1 MAISATQDGPELVGE
16 TIGDRY
22 KIEEVVGA
30 GGMATVYKARDLT
43 LERPVAVKVMRRE
56 VVAEPDQLERF
67 RREARAAAKLSH
79 AHIVTVIDAGEE
91 NSRPYIVFEYVPGET
106 LKQRIKS
113 EGPLPVT
120 EAVAYAIEIGS
131 ALVAAHGAGLVH
143 RDVKPQN
150 VLIDPHG
157 HAKVADFGI
166 ARELEAS
173 DGLTKTGRVLGTT
186 DYVSPEQAMGED
198 VTGPSDVY
206 SLGIVLYE
214 MLSGDVP
221 FKGEN
226 HVAVA
231 MKHVKDQLPNIQ
243 EQRPEVSNALAAVI
257 ERMTTKEP
265 VDRYLSAASAVS
277 DLEDVLAIESARA
290 GGITGEATIVF
301 DSLPKRSRRLAPDGI
316 SHPTRTRIA
325 WLVAALAAIGIVLLL
340 ISQLERG
347 SGGGKP
353 GSRALAGAVIPFRST
368 GSFDPFATS
377 GGFTEHSEET
387 HNAADGNPQTDWTT
401 EQYQNANLGKPGVG
415 LWGRTYRPAT
425 ASTATIR
432 TPDSSLSVEFYGA
445 RSALPTSL
453 AGWTKLGSAT
463 GNINGR
469 RITLK
474 PVANLRY
481 YMVWITALPPVS
493 GSNSQAHI
501 SEFIV
506 RR

>member
-16 TIGDRY
+16 IVGERY
-22 KIEEVVGA
+22 RIDEVVGA
-30 GGMATVYKARDLT
+30 GGMATVYKAADLT

-56 VVAEPDQLERF
+56 VVKEADQLERF

-113 EGPLPVT
+113 NGPLPIT

-131 ALVAAHGAGLVH
+131 ALIAAHGAGLVH
-143 RDVKPQN
+143 RDVKPEN

-198 VTGPSDVY
+198 VTGQSDVY

-214 MLSGDVP
+214 MLTGEVP

-231 MKHVKDQLPNIQ
+231 MKHVKDQLPDVP

-257 ERMTTKEP
+257 EKMTAKEP

-277 DLEDVLAIESARA
+277 DLEDVLAMETARA
-290 GGITGEATIVF
+290 GGLTGEATVVF
-301 DSLPKRSRRLAPDGI
+301 ESLPKRSRRLAPGGV
-316 SHPTRTRIA
+316 SHPTRTKIA
-325 WLVAALAAIGIVLLL
+325 WLISALAAIGIIVLLA
-340 ISQLERG
+340 SQLERG
-347 SGGGKP
+347 SGGREP
-353 GSRALAGAVIPFRST
+353 GAKAATGTVIAFKST
-368 GSFDPFATS
+368 GSFDPYSTS
-377 GGFTEHSEET
+377 GGNVEHAEET
-387 HNAADGNPQTDWTT
+387 HNAIDGNLQTNWTT
-401 EQYQNANLGKPGVG
+401 EQYQQGVLGKPGVG
-415 LWGRTYRPAT
+415 LWGRTYR
-425 ASTATIR
+425 ASTAATAAIR
-432 TPDSSLSVEFYGA
+432 TPDSSLGVEFYGA
-445 RSALPTSL
+445 RTLPTDL
-453 AGWTKLGSAT
+453 AGWQKLGSAS
-463 GNINGR
+463 GDINGK
-469 RITLK
+469 RIDLTRA
-474 PVANLRY
+474 PGMRY
-481 YMVWITALPPVS
+481 YMAWITQLPPVQGGVS
-493 GSNSQAHI
+493 KAKI